1 MKVYPHH
8 PPGVL
13 TIKAKQ
19 MNAKLIA
26 FSSIVTAFLGAG
38 IGFII
43 AYLLPC
49 PYTSS
54 MYKDLAQ
61 KYAIIGGVAGLL
73 IGSSQEMVRELKQE
87 RDAEEELLRDLDKA
101 IRSNTNKEK

>member
-1 MKVYPHH
+1 
-8 PPGVL
+8 
-13 TIKAKQ
+13 

-26 FSSIVTAFLGAG
+26 FSGIVTAFLGAG

-43 AYLLPC
+43 AILLPS
-49 PYTSS
+49 PYTSP

-87 RDAEEELLRDLDKA
+87 RDLEEDLLRDLDQA
-101 IRSNTNKEK
+101 IRSTTKKDS

>member
-1 MKVYPHH
+1 
-8 PPGVL
+8 
-13 TIKAKQ
+13 

-26 FSSIVTAFLGAG
+26 FSGIVTAFLGAG

-43 AYLLPC
+43 AILLPS
-49 PYTSS
+49 PYTSP

-61 KYAIIGGVAGLL
+61 KYAMIGGVAGLL

-87 RDAEEELLRDLDKA
+87 RDLEEDLLRDLDQA
-101 IRSNTNKEK
+101 IRSTTKKDS